1 LTGRSFIRI
10 CAVGK
15 GFIGSKLKNKN
26 IEMDTPML
34 TENGDYWGN
43 FSGTFLKIPL
53 FIKFMHT
60 IIIFLFF
67 NRYLSHLKE
76 IILTKKSEDMSILLI
91 GEDRFVEYL
100 QASLANNQIKT
111 KTSNDLNKAYETLK
125 TKKFKVIVC
134 AFPFQTYKKGEDL
147 LHYLLE
153 ASPTSNIIFIAE
165 DIRVYKAIE
174 LVKKGLFTC
183 LKKPFLIEN
192 LIYNINLAL
201 NDNRLEVEAP
211 APRKRTFKTFE
222 GYVMGKSAKAKKMYE
237 QISLV
242 GPTNFNVII
251 YGETG
256 TGKESVAHRLMLAR
270 GDESPYVAVDCG
282 CLSRELAASELFGH
296 EKGSFTGAAFIK
308 KGAFER
314 ADKGTLFLDEIGNL
328 DYEVQTYLLRAIQE
342 RKIRKVGG
350 EKDIHVDVRIL
361 VASNENLAEKVKKG
375 EFRED
380 LYHRLNEFEISI
392 PPLRERQKDIQLFI
406 DYFIE
411 EVNGDLNKNIKG
423 IDEEAFELLY
433 NYEWPGNIRE
443 LKNTIR
449 RSALMTP
456 HQGYISKEHLPKEFL
471 MGAPMIAPISET
483 QVTTENPPSHY
494 LKNLMEQ
501 AEIEQIMSI
510 LKKVNYNKT
519 KAAVLLNMD
528 RKTLY
533 NKLKKFR

>member
-1 LTGRSFIRI
+1 
-10 CAVGK
+10 
-15 GFIGSKLKNKN
+15 
-26 IEMDTPML
+26 
-34 TENGDYWGN
+34 
-43 FSGTFLKIPL
+43 
-53 FIKFMHT
+53 
-60 IIIFLFF
+60 
-67 NRYLSHLKE
+67 
-76 IILTKKSEDMSILLI
+76 MSVLLI
-91 GEDRFVEYL
+91 GETRFVEYL
-100 QASLANNQIKT
+100 QTSLTNNQITT
-111 KTSNDLNKAYETLK
+111 KAVNCLNKAYETLK
-125 TKKFKVIVC
+125 SKKFKVIVC
-134 AFPFQTYKKGEDL
+134 AFPFQNFTIGEDL
-147 LHYLLE
+147 LFYLKE
-153 ASPTSNIIFIAE
+153 ISPNSNIIFIAD
-165 DIRVYKAIE
+165 DIYVFKAIE
-174 LVKKGLFTC
+174 LAKKGLFTC

-201 NDNRLEVEAP
+201 EETPKIPKHVP
-211 APRKRTFKTFE
+211 KKKPVKTFE
-222 GYVMGKSAKAKKMYE
+222 GYVMGKSAKAKTMYE

-270 GDESPYVAVDCG
+270 GDDSPYVAVDCG

-296 EKGSFTGAAFIK
+296 EKGSFTGATNIK
-308 KGAFER
+308 KGAFEV
-314 ADKGTLFLDEIGNL
+314 AHKGTLFLDEIGNL

-350 EKDIHVDVRIL
+350 EKDILVDVRIV

-380 LYHRLNEFEISI
+380 LYHRLNEFEIKI
-392 PPLRERQKDIQLFI
+392 PPLRERQKDIPLFI

-411 EVNGDLNKNIKG
+411 QANEDLNKAILG
-423 IDEEAFELLY
+423 VDDEAMELLY

-443 LKNTIR
+443 LKNVIR
-449 RSALMTP
+449 RAALLTP
-456 HQGYISKEHLPKEFL
+456 NKDFISKEQLPKDFL
-471 MGAPMIAPISET
+471 MEATAPSPTIPSMPIT
-483 QVTTENPPSHY
+483 QEGQSSNY

-501 AEIEQIMSI
+501 AEIEQIMTV